1 MNRLANLTKRFIN
14 EQDGAVVTEYGLLI
28 VVLVMG
34 FIIAL
39 ATFRTKI
46 QDWFTNIGDN
56 LNGLDSSSGG
66 SGATAS
72 S

>member
-1 MNRLANLTKRFIN
+1 MNRLANLIRSFIK

-39 ATFRTKI
+39 AAFRTKI
-46 QDWFTNIGDN
+46 VNWFQNIGNN
-56 LNGLDSSSGG
+56 LQGLNS
-66 SGATAS
+66 AS
-72 S
+72 T

>member
-1 MNRLANLTKRFIN
+1 MNRLANLIRSFIN

-39 ATFRTKI
+39 AAFRTKI
-46 QDWFTNIGDN
+46 VNWFQNIGNN
-56 LNGLDSSSGG
+56 LQGLNSSS
-66 SGATAS
+66 T
-72 S
+72 

>member
-1 MNRLANLTKRFIN
+1 MNRLTNLIKSFIE

-39 ATFRTKI
+39 AAFRTKI
-46 QDWFTNIGDN
+46 VNWFQNIGNNLQN
-56 LNGLDSSSGG
+56 LNS
-66 SGATAS
+66 AS

>member
-1 MNRLANLTKRFIN
+1 MNRLADLIRSFIK

-39 ATFRTKI
+39 AAFRTKI
-46 QDWFTNIGDN
+46 LNWFQNIGNNLQN
-56 LNGLDSSSGG
+56 LNSSS
-66 SGATAS
+66 S
-72 S
+72 

>member
-1 MNRLANLTKRFIN
+1 MNRLANLIRSFIK

-39 ATFRTKI
+39 AAFRTKI
-46 QDWFTNIGDN
+46 VNWFQNIGNN
-56 LNGLDSSSGG
+56 LQGLNSSS
-66 SGATAS
+66 T
-72 S
+72 

>member
-1 MNRLANLTKRFIN
+1 MNRLANLIRSFIK

-39 ATFRTKI
+39 AAFRTKI
-46 QDWFTNIGDN
+46 VNWFQNIGNNLQN
-56 LNGLDSSSGG
+56 LNSTS
-66 SGATAS
+66 A
-72 S
+72 